1 MERAAQGIGRGSLVS
16 ILIVGSGALACL
28 FAARLSA
35 IGERVQMLA
44 GWPEGLAALHRDGVT
59 LLSGDG
65 ARQSYAVQAS
75 ASPADFAD
83 AKLALVLVKSWQT
96 SRAARQLRESLAADG
111 VALTLQNGLGNRETL
126 AAALGEERVAA
137 GVITTGATLVA
148 PGVVRWGGE
157 GVISLGAHPRL
168 GNLPDLLQ
176 QAGFKVV
183 TDQDVASLAWSKLV
197 INAAI
202 NPLTAVLNVANG
214 EILQRPAAQEL
225 SAQLATEAAAV
236 AKAQGVALTF
246 ADPVAAA
253 LDVAKRTAA
262 NFSSML
268 QDVQRGAQTEI
279 DAICGSIVR
288 AGAAAGVPTPVNDVM
303 WKLVSSLR
311 A

>member
-1 MERAAQGIGRGSLVS
+1 M
-16 ILIVGSGALACL
+16 LIVGSGALACL
-28 FAARLSA
+28 FAARLAA
-35 IGERVQMLA
+35 IGEQVQMLA
-44 GWPEGLAALHRDGVT
+44 GWPEGLAALQSDGVT
-59 LLSGDG
+59 LVGADG
-65 ARQSYAVQAS
+65 TRQRYPVQAS
-75 ASPADFAD
+75 ANPADFAG
-83 AKLALVLVKSWQT
+83 AQIALVLVKSWQT
-96 SRAARQLRESLAADG
+96 PRAAQQLAVSIASDG
-111 VALTLQNGLGNRETL
+111 VALTLQNGLGNREAL
-126 AAALGEERVAA
+126 AEQLGEPRVAA

-157 GVISLGAHPRL
+157 GIISLGTHARL
-168 GNLPDLLQ
+168 GALPRILQ

-202 NPLTAVLNVANG
+202 NPLTAVLNVPNG
-214 EILQRPAAQEL
+214 ELVKREAAQQL
-225 SAQLATEAAAV
+225 SAQLANETAAV
-236 AKAQGVALTF
+236 AKAQGISLTF
-246 ADPVAAA
+246 ADPAAAA

>member
-1 MERAAQGIGRGSLVS
+1 MT
-16 ILIVGSGALACL
+16 ILIIGSGALACL
-28 FAARLSA
+28 FAARLA
-35 IGERVQMLA
+35 AVGQRVQMLA
-44 GWPEGLAALHRDGVT
+44 GWSAGLAALQKDGVT
-59 LLSGDG
+59 LVSADG
-65 ARQSYAVQAS
+65 TRQSYAVQVS
-75 ASPADFAD
+75 ANPADFAG
-83 AKLALVLVKSWQT
+83 AQVALVLVKSWQT
-96 SRAARQLRESLAADG
+96 TRAAQRLKECLAADG
-111 VALTLQNGLGNRETL
+111 VALTLQNGLGNREAL
-126 AAALGEERVAA
+126 AAVLSEERVAA

-148 PGVVRWGGE
+148 PGEVRWGGE
-157 GVISLGAHPRL
+157 GTISLGTHPRL
-168 GNLPDLLQ
+168 GELPQVLQ

-202 NPLTAVLNVANG
+202 NPLTALLNVPNG
-214 EILQRPAAQEL
+214 ELLTRPKAQEL
-225 SAQLATEAAAV
+225 SAELAAEVAAV
-236 AKAQGVALTF
+236 ARAQGVALTF

-279 DAICGSIVR
+279 DAICGAVVR

-311 A
+311 V

>member
-1 MERAAQGIGRGSLVS
+1 MS

-28 FAARLSA
+28 FAARLAA
-35 IGERVQMLA
+35 IGQQVQMLA
-44 GWPEGLAALHRDGVT
+44 GWPQGLAALQKVGVT
-59 LLSGDG
+59 LLGSDG
-65 ARQSYAVQAS
+65 AQQSYAVQAS
-75 ASPADFAD
+75 DKPANFAG

-96 SRAARQLRESLAADG
+96 ERAAQQLKQCVASDG
-111 VALTLQNGLGNRETL
+111 VALTLQNGLGNREAL
-126 AAALGEERVAA
+126 VAELGEEHVAV

-157 GVISLGAHPRL
+157 GVISLGEHSRL
-168 GNLPDLLQ
+168 GDLPELLQ
-176 QAGFKVV
+176 QAGFKVA
-183 TDQDVASLAWSKLV
+183 TGQDVSSLAWSKLV

-202 NPLTAVLNVANG
+202 NPLTALLNIPNG
-214 EILQRPAAQEL
+214 ELLTRPQAQEL
-225 SAQLATEAAAV
+225 SAQLATEV
-236 AKAQGVALTF
+236 ATVARAQGVALTF

-279 DAICGSIVR
+279 DAICGAVVR
-288 AGAAAGVPTPVNDVM
+288 AGAAVRVPTPVNDVM